1 MQDGP
6 PPNPSNGAVAAG
18 GRAGRNLPL
27 AVASGVGLAAV
38 FLVSLLW
45 HPLVLLA
52 LIFALVVV
60 ALLELDSAFASRRA
74 RPATPVVIAV
84 AAVALFG
91 TYAVGPGAQALS
103 LALLLLGGAV
113 WSFLAGGGHRA
124 VEVIGATLLV
134 GVWVP
139 FLASFASLLV
149 ERPGGSWYVLAAI
162 ALAVVTDISAYGFGS
177 VFGRHK
183 LAPRI
188 SPGKTWEGLAGG
200 ALAALL
206 VAALALVWIP
216 GLDLPSALLLAVAVS
231 LAATLGDLTESLV
244 KRDLGVKDLGRILP
258 GHGGI
263 MDRVDSIIFS
273 LPAAH
278 FTLAAVGL

>member
-1 MQDGP
+1 MD
-6 PPNPSNGAVAAG
+6 NGSRPGVGTVSARE
-18 GRAGRNLPL
+18 RAGRNLPL
-27 AVASGVGLAAV
+27 AVASGVGLAAA
-38 FLVSLLW
+38 FLVSLFW

-60 ALLELDSAFASRRA
+60 ALLELDVAFATRGP
-74 RPATPVVIAV
+74 RPATPVVIGV

-91 TYAVGPGAQALS
+91 TYLAGPAMQALA
-103 LALLLLGGAV
+103 LALLLLGAAV
-113 WSFLAGGGHRA
+113 WAFLAASGQRV
-124 VEVIGATLLV
+124 VEGIGATLLI

-139 FLASFASLLV
+139 FLASFAALLLARSNGV
-149 ERPGGSWYVLAAI
+149 WYVLAAI

-177 VFGRHK
+177 AFGRRK

-200 ALAALL
+200 ALASLA
-206 VAALALVWIP
+206 VAALVIVWLP

-263 MDRVDSIIFS
+263 MDRVDSIIFA

-278 FTLAAVGL
+278 FTLVAVGL

>member
-1 MQDGP
+1 MDEGSP
-6 PPNPSNGAVAAG
+6 PGVETVSARE
-18 GRAGRNLPL
+18 RAGRNLPL
-27 AVASGVGLAAV
+27 AVATGVGLAAA
-38 FLVSLLW
+38 FLISLFW

-60 ALLELDSAFASRRA
+60 ALLELDAAFATRGG
-74 RPATPVVIAV
+74 RPATPVLILVG
-84 AAVALFG
+84 AVALFG
-91 TYAVGPGAQALS
+91 GYFAGPSMQALA
-103 LALLLLGGAV
+103 LALLLLGAAV
-113 WSFLAGGGHRA
+113 WAFLSADGKRA
-124 VEVIGATLLV
+124 VEVVAATLLV

-139 FLASFASLLV
+139 FLASFAALLLA
-149 ERPGGSWYVLAAI
+149 RPDGAWYVLAPI
-162 ALAVVTDISAYGFGS
+162 ALAVVTDISAYAFGS
-177 VFGRHK
+177 MFGRHK

-200 ALAALL
+200 ALAS
-206 VAALALVWIP
+206 VAVAGLILVWLP
-216 GLDLPSALLLAVAVS
+216 GLDLGSVLLLAVAVS
-231 LAATLGDLTESLV
+231 AAATLGDLTESVV

-263 MDRVDSIIFS
+263 MDRVDSIIFA